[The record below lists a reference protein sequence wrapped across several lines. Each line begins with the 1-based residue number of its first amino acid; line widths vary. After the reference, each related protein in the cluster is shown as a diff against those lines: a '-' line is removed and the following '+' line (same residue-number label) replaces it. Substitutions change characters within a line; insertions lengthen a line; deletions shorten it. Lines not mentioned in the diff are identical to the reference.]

1 MEAFKDYCI
10 LWEYRLQSVLIS
22 KYEASLFFA
31 SLTQTSIEVMGYC
44 FLFFFFILQKEIE
57 YFYLCSSLKQ
67 KRTYILFHGRQVTW
81 DGRKGRGGQ
90 EKEEMSDKNKGE
102 EMGR

>member
-10 LWEYRLQSVLIS
+10 LWEYQLQSVLIS

-44 FLFFFFILQKEIE
+44 WFFFFILQKAIE

-81 DGRKGRGGQ
+81 GGRKGRGGQ